1 MRPLN
6 SIILHSTATREGY
19 DYTVDV
25 IREWHINRGWSDIG
39 YHYVIYR
46 NGAIKLGR
54 PIEIQGAHTKGYN
67 EDSIGIVYVG
77 GMDAEGLEAKD
88 TRTLAQRVSMRLLIA
103 YLKAKHGIKDVLGHK
118 QCSSTECPS
127 FDVEQLNRQSRY
139 DMLIAYGLIG
149 ALIYFIVKR

>member
-19 DYTVDV
+19 DYTLDD

-54 PIEIQGAHTKGYN
+54 PIELAGAHTKGYN
-67 EDSIGIVYVG
+67 DDSIGIVYVG
-77 GMDAEGLEAKD
+77 GMDSEGLEAKD
-88 TRTLAQRVSMRLLIA
+88 TRTLAQRVSMRILIA
-103 YLKAKHGIKDVLGHK
+103 YLKAKHGIKEVLGHK

-127 FDVEQLNRQSRY
+127 FDVEELNRQSRY
-139 DMLIAYGLIG
+139 DMIIAYGIIG

>member
-19 DYTVDV
+19 DYTVDE

-54 PIEIQGAHTKGYN
+54 PIELAGAHTKGYN
-67 EDSIGIVYVG
+67 DDSIGIVYVG
-77 GMDAEGLEAKD
+77 GIDAEGLEAKD
-88 TRTLAQRVSMRLLIA
+88 TRTLAQRVSMRILIA
-103 YLKAKHGIKDVLGHK
+103 YLKAKHGIKEVLGHK

-127 FDVEQLNRQSRY
+127 FDVEKLNRQSRY
-139 DMLIAYGLIG
+139 DMIIAYGIIG